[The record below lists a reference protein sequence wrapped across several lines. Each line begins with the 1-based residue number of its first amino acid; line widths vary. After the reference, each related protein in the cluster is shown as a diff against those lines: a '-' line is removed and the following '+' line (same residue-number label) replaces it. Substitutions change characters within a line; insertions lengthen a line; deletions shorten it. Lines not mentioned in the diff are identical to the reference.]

1 MAGAAGRI
9 FGAAGIGAAAL
20 LATTSG
26 RASPQVS
33 SGLTIGGAVED
44 VGRAPSEA
52 FHLGGRS
59 DVLFLRDRG
68 SDMAVGPYLDFA
80 TESFRDLD
88 LGGGAEWLLPLR
100 DDLPLV
106 LSAGGF
112 ARTGEGHDW
121 AAGAVGTVFFGSRS
135 YNFHSWY
142 GMAVGL
148 FAQARWLPF
157 SSPQTA
163 DVIFGIQLDAELLAF
178 PSILILSAIK

>member
-1 MAGAAGRI
+1 LSVRVPRAAFLAGL
-9 FGAAGIGAAAL
+9 GAVL
-20 LATTSG
+20 LAEPA

-33 SGLTIGGAVED
+33 SGLTVGGTVED
-44 VGRAPSEA
+44 VSGSPSGA

-59 DVLFLRDRG
+59 DVLFLRNRG

-80 TESFRDLD
+80 TASFRNLD
-88 LGGGAEWLLPLR
+88 LGGGAEWLLPVR

-106 LSAGGF
+106 LSAGAF
-112 ARTGEGHDW
+112 TRTGEGHDW
-121 AAGAVGTVFFGSRS
+121 AAGLDGTLFFGSRS
-135 YNFHSWY
+135 YNFHSVY

-157 SSPQTA
+157 SSPQTT
-163 DVIFGIQLDAELLAF
+163 DLIFGIQLDAEVLAM